1 MKDIMKIFNDYA
13 KTFELKNKNIMRKFH
28 HSYRVM
34 DFSIEIAKSLDL
46 NEEDIRVIG
55 IAGLFHD
62 IARFEQWTQYETY
75 VDSKSFDHGDMGYNI
90 LKEKFIDEF
99 GLNENEQE
107 IVLKAVKNHNK
118 FKVEDNIEGK
128 ELLICNIIRD
138 ADKLD
143 IMKEQGF
150 ITKEDS
156 VKDELVNLLLEHK
169 VVAND
174 LVETEMDSLFRLIA
188 FIFDLNFEYSFKYL
202 LHKKIIENKINL
214 IEIYGN
220 KDLSNLQDNLINYMK
235 GRLEC

>member
-1 MKDIMKIFNDYA
+1 MNDIMKLFNDYA
-13 KTFELKNKNIMRKFH
+13 KTFDLKNKNIMRKFH

-75 VDSKSFDHGDMGYNI
+75 IDSKSFDHGNKGYEI
-90 LKEKFIDEF
+90 LKDGMIDKLTDDEEVKDII
-99 GLNENEQE
+99 L
-107 IVLKAVKNHNK
+107 IAVKNHNK
-118 FKVEDNIEGK
+118 FEIEDNLSDK
-128 ELLICNIIRD
+128 QLMVAKIIRD

-150 ITKEDS
+150 IKENNKL
-156 VKDELVNLLLEHK
+156 KDVFLSALKNHK
-169 VVAND
+169 MITND
-174 LVETEMDSLFRLIA
+174 LVENEMGSLCRLIS
-188 FIFDLNFEYSFKYL
+188 FIFDFNFKYTYEYTL
-202 LHKKIIENKINL
+202 KNQIIENKVNL
-214 IEIYGN
+214 LEIYGDTTLD
-220 KDLSNLQDNLINYMK
+220 DLMDNLINYMK

>member
-1 MKDIMKIFNDYA
+1 MKDIMKLFNDYA

-62 IARFEQWTQYETY
+62 IARFEQWTEYETY
-75 VDSKSFDHGDMGYNI
+75 VDSKSFDHGDMGYKI
-90 LKEKFIDEF
+90 LKEKFIDKL
-99 GLNENEQE
+99 GLTENEQE

-150 ITKEDS
+150 IK
-156 VKDELVNLLLEHK
+156 KDELINNLLEHK
-169 VVAND
+169 MVDNN
-174 LVETEMDSLFRLIA
+174 LVENDMDSLFRLIA
-188 FIFDLNFEYSFKYL
+188 FIFDLNFKYSFKYL